1 MPASPVTGATKR
13 EIGKASGE
21 TPPPQRVKG
30 RKGMEASA
38 VIPLWPGAD
47 AGSSSGAGSQPTNA
61 DIMAAMAMMQNAM
74 VGMETRIMTGVQ
86 ESVKTEVTKQV
97 GAVSNEMKKVKTT
110 VQTLATDM
118 AAMKAKVNDLEEA
131 RSSTANATTI
141 PRRKDQILE
150 VVVKGFKEA
159 KDVLMIELENIVK
172 TIMGNTRNIIID
184 VPDDPCNHGILT
196 FEDNTKKLDFYKK
209 VEEKGDELDDNIS
222 FTNKVS
228 WSDRVVEKKLGF
240 IKFHLMAQFKK
251 NVNAVKIYW
260 RKRLVEMDGKKVA
273 SYNHENDEWV
283 FYKSAKLV
291 ESKVKDSMDLWLSKR
306 ETNDPP
312 SESE

>member
-1 MPASPVTGATKR
+1 
-13 EIGKASGE
+13 
-21 TPPPQRVKG
+21 
-30 RKGMEASA
+30 
-38 VIPLWPGAD
+38 
-47 AGSSSGAGSQPTNA
+47 
-61 DIMAAMAMMQNAM
+61 MAAMN
-74 VGMETRIMTGVQ
+74 
-86 ESVKTEVTKQV
+86 
-97 GAVSNEMKKVKTT
+97 
-110 VQTLATDM
+110 
-118 AAMKAKVNDLEEA
+118 AKVNDLEEA

-141 PRRKDQILE
+141 PRRKDQTLE
-150 VVVKGFKEA
+150 VVVKGFKEKKA
-159 KDVLMIELENIVK
+159 KDVLIIELENIVK
-172 TIMGNTRNIIID
+172 TIMGNAHNMIID

-196 FEDNTKKLDFYKK
+196 FEDNAKKLDFYKK

-228 WSDRVVEKKLGF
+228 WSDRAVEKKLGF

-251 NVNAVKIYW
+251 DVHAVKIYW
-260 RKRLVEMDGKKVA
+260 RKRLVEMDGRKVA

-291 ESKVKDSMDLWLSKR
+291 ESKVKDSMELWLSKR

>member
-1 MPASPVTGATKR
+1 MKTDMTAMKNAIVAEVKDDVKQICRDELKEMDKR
-13 EIGKASGE
+13 ISDLEQS
-21 TPPPQRVKG
+21 R
-30 RKGMEASA
+30 
-38 VIPLWPGAD
+38 
-47 AGSSSGAGSQPTNA
+47 SSGIP
-61 DIMAAMAMMQNAM
+61 
-74 VGMETRIMTGVQ
+74 
-86 ESVKTEVTKQV
+86 
-97 GAVSNEMKKVKTT
+97 MKNSGPRK
-110 VQTLATDM
+110 
-118 AAMKAKVNDLEEA
+118 EE
-131 RSSTANATTI
+131 
-141 PRRKDQILE
+141 ILD
-150 VVVKGFKEA
+150 VVVKGFKEKQK
-159 KDVLMIELENIVK
+159 KDAHLAEIENMVKMIMGDAHNIV
-172 TIMGNTRNIIID
+172 IN
-184 VPDDPCNHGILT
+184 VPDDPCNHGILS
-196 FEDNTKKLDFYKK
+196 FEDNTKKLEFYQK

-291 ESKVKDSMDLWLSKR
+291 EPKVKDSMELWLSKR